1 MIQVLRVD
9 AYDKRKFA
17 YDPKPEVM
25 FEVPIDPPE
34 QMEGGGKRN
43 KKGKHCHSKCGK
55 KWEACEWII
64 AGAFLSCSSS
74 CGRHN
79 TSSVSCSSP
88 SPDIWQQQCL
98 QVAEQ
103 GRGGSKGISQ
113 YSREDPTILVCVY
126 SYV

>member
-43 KKGKHCHSKCGK
+43 KKGKHCHNKCGK

-64 AGAFLSCSSS
+64 SRCFFVLFIIMREAQYVIGFLILSIAGHLAAAML
-74 CGRHN
+74 
-79 TSSVSCSSP
+79 
-88 SPDIWQQQCL
+88 
-98 QVAEQ
+98 A
-103 GRGGSKGISQ
+103 
-113 YSREDPTILVCVY
+113 SR
-126 SYV
+126 